1 MFSNTMNKNSILYYN
16 EIVNTIILDSIR
28 FVFQP
33 VLISRFV
40 YNNTFAKSKL
50 MEPIILKE
58 VNNHVN
64 QSSRRYIAK

>member
-1 MFSNTMNKNSILYYN
+1 MNKNSILYYN

-50 MEPIILKE
+50 MEP
-58 VNNHVN
+58 
-64 QSSRRYIAK
+64 SY